1 MSNLSVQ
8 TAGQTQSQ
16 IHGQIRGLPPAP
28 EPFVLTSGTASSVG
42 AASNGAVP
50 QPRLVKAAHEFEAA
64 MMKELMAPLE
74 PGSDPLGEDS
84 DGEGSSSALGSFAG
98 EALGKAI
105 SEHGGFGIAKRIIS
119 QLTAGSN
126 HSGNSP
132 VPENDLQVPPKNH
145 SND

>member
-1 MSNLSVQ
+1 MSNLSI
-8 TAGQTQSQ
+8 Q
-16 IHGQIRGLPPAP
+16 IQGQILALSQP
-28 EPFVLTSGTASSVG
+28 VLQSETAS
-42 AASNGAVP
+42 AATTSTVP

-74 PGSDPLGEDS
+74 PGHDQLGGDDGDS
-84 DGEGSSSALGSFAG
+84 GSSSALGSFAG

-105 SEHGGFGIAKRIIS
+105 SEHGGFGIAKNIIR

-132 VPENDLQVPPKNH
+132 VPANRKPDATKEPFQ
-145 SND
+145 